1 MQPMTPR
8 GETNVY
14 KTGSGTIFRVS
25 QEPGGHMTV
34 QLLKATEWQPAPIG
48 MAGLR
53 VAPTTSRLTARQVKD
68 LPA

>member
-1 MQPMTPR
+1 MTPR

-25 QEPGGHMTV
+25 QEPGGHMSV
-34 QLLKATEWQPAPIG
+34 QLLKASEWQPAPIG

-53 VAPTTSRLTARQVKD
+53 VAPTTSRLTERQVKQ

>member
-1 MQPMTPR
+1 MTPR

-14 KTGSGTIFRVS
+14 KTASGTIFRVS
-25 QEPGGHMTV
+25 QDPSGHMSV
-34 QLLKATEWQPAPIG
+34 QLLKASEWQPAPIG

-53 VAPTTSRLTARQVKD
+53 VAPTTSRLTERQIKD